1 MNNFSGYSCNARGRE
16 SYPPRAKHKTSDR
29 RWYQHDIDTIIYSE
43 MFRKMQR
50 KSQLF
55 SMRDPIARSRLIHTF
70 EVMRIAKEISE
81 KLSLNTELTEGIALA
96 HDFGNVTFGKEADT
110 FLKEHTD
117 FLFKH
122 EEVSGLMLQVASS
135 RLIPDVYRKRAKEK
149 IKDDSSIVH
158 TIEIEKD
165 VYPYKLDVFEY
176 QGDIYYISI
185 SPELLDGVV
194 KHGTTNDIYTLEGQV
209 VNYAD
214 NIAYLIQDIKDFEE
228 TGILRNNDKERYA
241 RSLNDLAEYDDNKDF
256 PLQDI
261 VGKTTS
267 IRTAALIE
275 RFVSFNTSQLEK
287 GAFSEIDS
295 PILGMKIPKLVSE
308 DIVREAIDH
317 CWDFKKDFY
326 QHELIKH
333 SNSDSHGKISQIW
346 EMLDKGSL
354 FLEKNQQA
362 KRFFDFLDCPI
373 FASYKIKKGIADNDT
388 WFNWKKA
395 CFIAHLTCDDIELI
409 IHSCLSRDYVF
420 DFSLPVGFEE

>member
-1 MNNFSGYSCNARGRE
+1 MDNFSEYSCNARGRE
-16 SYPPRAKHKTSDR
+16 PYPPGTKHKTSDR

-110 FLKEHTD
+110 FLKNHTNSI
-117 FLFKH
+117 FKH
-122 EEVSGLMLQVASS
+122 EEISGLMLQVTSS
-135 RLIPDVYRKRAKEK
+135 RLIPDDYRDLAKKE
-149 IKDDSSIVH
+149 IMKDPSVVH
-158 TIEIEKD
+158 TIQIDE
-165 VYPYKLDVFEY
+165 YPYEFNVFQY
-176 QGDIYYISI
+176 QSDIYYISI
-185 SPELLDGVV
+185 SPELLDGVI
-194 KHGTTNDIYTLEGQV
+194 KHGTRNKIFTLEGQV

-228 TGILRNNDKERYA
+228 TGILNVNDQARYA
-241 RSLNDLAEYDDNKDF
+241 RSLNKLAEDDNNKDF

-275 RFVSFNTSQLEK
+275 RFVSFNLSQLEDGK
-287 GAFSEIDS
+287 FSKIYS
-295 PILGMKIPKLVSE
+295 PILKKDIPELVSE
-308 DIVREAIDH
+308 SIVGKAIDS
-317 CWDFKKDFY
+317 CWEFKKEFY
-326 QHELIKH
+326 SNELIKH
-333 SNSDSHGKISQIW
+333 SNLDSLGKISQIW
-346 EMLDKGSL
+346 EILNFNSQ
-354 FLEKNQQA
+354 FLKMNKQA
-362 KRFFDFLDCPI
+362 KNFFDFLDCPI
-373 FASYKIKKGIADNDT
+373 FTSYKKEKGITDDET

-395 CFIAHLTCDDIELI
+395 CFIAHLTCDDIELV